1 MKIKKFSSKT
11 EILVT
16 KEWLE
21 DSIINQDWLLREMRK
36 MFKKDKKEPKD
47 QKE

>member
-1 MKIKKFSSKT
+1 MKIKKFSSK
-11 EILVT
+11 ILVT

-21 DSIINQDWLLREMRK
+21 DSVITQDWLLRKMRK
-36 MFKKDKKEPKD
+36 MFKKDKKETKD